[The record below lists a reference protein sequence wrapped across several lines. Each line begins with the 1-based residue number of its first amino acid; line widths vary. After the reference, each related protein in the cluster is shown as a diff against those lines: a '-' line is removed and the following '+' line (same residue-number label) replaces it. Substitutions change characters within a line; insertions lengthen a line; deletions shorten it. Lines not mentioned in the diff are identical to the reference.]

1 MAQPLIT
8 ILELVRRCSPF
19 NEERLA
25 LWVRRARH
33 WATLGMLPVAM
44 PGQGE
49 RSRRL
54 YDPDTVYLL
63 SALLRISD
71 FGVETSILAIV
82 SSFIQ
87 TNIKGRGGF
96 ARFWREAKR
105 KGGSAF
111 EQYIVIRLPPETYP
125 LPRITWYHQTSGA
138 VKLTIDLDPAIFL
151 NLTRVFEE
159 VRITATDEWARS

>member
-19 NEERLA
+19 NKERLA

-44 PGQGE
+44 SGRGE

-63 SALLRISD
+63 SVLLRISD
-71 FGVETSILAIV
+71 FGVETSILGIV

-87 TNIKGRGGF
+87 NNIEGRGGF

-105 KGGSAF
+105 DGTAF
-111 EQYIVIRLPPETYP
+111 EQYILISLPPETYP
-125 LPRITWYHQTSGA
+125 VPHIAWYHQTSGA
-138 VKLTIDLDPAIFL
+138 VTLTIDLEPAIFL
-151 NLTRVFEE
+151 NLTRIFEE
-159 VRITATDEWARS
+159 VRITAMDEWARS

>member
-1 MAQPLIT
+1 MAKPLIT

-19 NEERLA
+19 SEEHLA

-44 PGQGE
+44 PGRGE

-63 SALLRISD
+63 SVLLRISD
-71 FGVETSILAIV
+71 FGVETSILTII

-87 TNIKGRGGF
+87 NNMKGRGSF

-105 KGGSAF
+105 EDGTPF
-111 EQYIVIRLPPETYP
+111 EQYIVIRLLPETYP
-125 LPRITWYHQTSGA
+125 IPQIVWYHETSGA
-138 VKLTIDLDPAIFL
+138 VTLKIDLDPAIFL

-159 VRITATDEWARS
+159 ARIAAVDEGARS